1 MSIDCVMVMLLTQL
15 GPLFLGHTRISAV
28 GLRKFYKGA
37 RSYINCDGV
46 KYSCFVLERVEF
58 RMNTH
63 SFSTFKTV
71 CCTL

>member
-37 RSYINCDGV
+37 RSYI
-46 KYSCFVLERVEF
+46 F

-71 CCTL
+71 CCT